1 MRPGQRIGV
10 REPADA
16 VRDVLVLVVAVA
28 LALTPLLPA
37 YGASAVLPALVGGIV
52 LGAAVT
58 VAGALRRWSALVV
71 VAVLVGAYALAGG
84 ALAAP
89 TTTVGGVLPTPT
101 TLLALA
107 RGAASTWKQVL
118 TLQPPVGAGG
128 TLLVAA
134 FLLALVGTAATLTL
148 TLRVRRP
155 AVASLA
161 AVVPVLVLAGS
172 IVLGTRVP
180 PVPPAVAGTALAVLG
195 LTWAA
200 WRTGAWR
207 PRRVVATGAL
217 VTVALT
223 GGLVGGPL
231 VVAEQPRVVVRE
243 EIVPPFDPR
252 DYPSPLASFR
262 RLVKLDDTVL
272 LTLDGLPDGARVRLA
287 TFDRYD
293 GVVFNVA
300 GDGSA
305 QASGEFRRV
314 GDRLDVAAR
323 GEPARVEVTVGAL
336 QGVWLPTVGL
346 ARSIDLGGAADDLR
360 FNDATGAAVVT
371 SGVHEGMTY
380 ALDVVVPTVPDDDAI
395 GGASAGSVAQPTSGG
410 VPQAVAVAAADIAR
424 DAGTPVQ
431 IARAISM
438 QLAEQGYFSHGLTDA
453 GDHPSLSGHGAARLA
468 DLLAGELM
476 VGDGEQY
483 AAAAALMISEMGLP
497 ARVVLGFV
505 PGSGDDDEGTGD
517 VVVPTDEDGA
527 VQVRGRD
534 VQAWVEVAF
543 AGHGW
548 VPFDV
553 TPPRS
558 RTPEQEQE
566 ETDTDPQPQVV
577 QPPALPPDRVTPP
590 EDDTEQPQTEDPA
603 ADDSGL
609 ALWLRI
615 AAWTGIG
622 LGGVLVLLSPVLVVL
637 ALKARRRR
645 RRRRAADPVR
655 RVANGW
661 DEVVDTARD
670 MGGEPPSAATRRE
683 TARAWA
689 ASIAGGHPAVAARVE
704 ALARRA
710 DRAVFA
716 AGTPDRSE
724 VEAYWAD
731 VDAAVGAL
739 RRTLPWR
746 RRLRTRA
753 SLASL
758 RRASALPRAP
768 REGAP
773 REGASRDGSRGA
785 RTPGARTPRA
795 RTPRDR
801 ASRGREPRADAS
813 LVPAAPPPSSGASS
827 PTRRSSRARRGER

>member
-16 VRDVLVLVVAVA
+16 VRDVLVLTVATA

-37 YGASAVLPALVGGIV
+37 YGSSAVLPALVGGVV

-58 VAGALRRWSALVV
+58 VVGALRRWSAVVV

-89 TTTVGGVLPTPT
+89 TTTVGGVVPTPT

-118 TLQPPVGAGG
+118 TLQPPVGTGG

-134 FLLALVGTAATLTL
+134 YLLALVGTATALAL

-155 AVASLA
+155 AVAALA
-161 AVVPVLVLAGS
+161 GLVPVLVLVGA
-172 IVLGTRVP
+172 IVLGTRQP

-195 LTWAA
+195 LTWAS
-200 WRTGAWR
+200 WRTGRWR

-217 VTVALT
+217 AAVALT
-223 GGLVGGPL
+223 GGLLGGPL
-231 VVAEQPRVVVRE
+231 VVADEPRVVVRD

-252 DYPSPLASFR
+252 DYPSPLAAFR
-262 RLVKLDDTVL
+262 RLVKLDETVL
-272 LTLDGLPDGARVRLA
+272 LTVDGLPEGARVRLA

-300 GDGSA
+300 GDGTA

-314 GDRLDVAAR
+314 GDRIEVPVA
-323 GEPARVEVTVGAL
+323 GERARVEVTVGAL
-336 QGVWLPTVGL
+336 QGVWLPTVGY
-346 ARSIDLGGAADDLR
+346 ARAIDLGRVTGDLR
-360 FNDATGAAVVT
+360 YNDATGGAVVT
-371 SGVHEGMTY
+371 SGLREGMTY
-380 ALDVVVPTVPDDDAI
+380 ALDVVVPPVPGADDIGDAAA
-395 GGASAGSVAQPTSGG
+395 GPVVQPASQDVQAVSVAAT
-410 VPQAVAVAAADIAR
+410 DIAR
-424 DAGTPVQ
+424 DAGTAVQ
-431 IARAISM
+431 ITEAIAVH
-438 QLAEQGYFSHGLTDA
+438 LAEQGYFSHGITDA

-468 DLLAGELM
+468 DLVAGDLM

-483 AAAAALMISEMGLP
+483 APAAALMIREMGLP

-505 PGSGDDDEGTGD
+505 PGSGDDDGEGAP
-517 VVVPTDEDGA
+517 PTDQDGP
-527 VQVRGRD
+527 VEIRGRD

-590 EDDTEQPQTEDPA
+590 DDDTEQPQTEDPA
-603 ADDSGL
+603 QDDSGL
-609 ALWLRI
+609 AVWLRV
-615 AAWTGIG
+615 AAWVGIG
-622 LGGVLVLLSPVLVVL
+622 LGGVLLLLSPVLVVL
-637 ALKARRRR
+637 AIKWRRRR

-655 RVANGW
+655 RVAGGW
-661 DEVVDTARD
+661 DEVVDAARD
-670 MGGEPPSAATRRE
+670 MGGAPPPAATRRE
-683 TARAWA
+683 AARAWA
-689 ASIAGGHPAVAARVE
+689 LSLVAGHPAVAARVE

-716 AGTPDRSE
+716 AGTPERSE

-731 VDAAVGAL
+731 VDATVVAL

-746 RRLRTRA
+746 ARVRSQA

-758 RRASALPRAP
+758 RAGGGRRPRAP
-768 REGAP
+768 RARQG
-773 REGASRDGSRGA
+773 SDGRAADTPAAGRGA
-785 RTPGARTPRA
+785 GGRTP
-795 RTPRDR
+795 
-801 ASRGREPRADAS
+801 
-813 LVPAAPPPSSGASS
+813 APPGT
-827 PTRRSSRARRGER
+827 TRRATRHGRPHRTRRARGER

>member
-16 VRDVLVLVVAVA
+16 VRDVLVLVATLG

-37 YGASAVLPALVGGIV
+37 YGTSAVLPAVVGGVV
-52 LGAAVT
+52 LATLVT
-58 VAGALRRWSALVV
+58 MVGALRRWSAVVV
-71 VAVLVGAYALAGG
+71 VAALVGVYALAGG

-89 TTTVGGVLPTPT
+89 TTTVAGVVPTPT
-101 TLLALA
+101 TLVALA

-118 TLQPPVGAGG
+118 TLQPPVGTGG

-134 FLLALVGTAATLTL
+134 LLLALVGTAAALGL

-155 AVASLA
+155 ALASLA
-161 AVVPVLVLAGS
+161 ALVPVLVLVGA
-172 IVLGTRVP
+172 VALGTRQP
-180 PVPPAVAGTALAVLG
+180 PVPPVLAGTIIAAVG

-200 WRTGAWR
+200 WRTGTWR
-207 PRRVVATGAL
+207 PRRVVATGVLAA
-217 VTVALT
+217 VAAT

-231 VVAEQPRVVVRE
+231 VLADQPRLVVRD

-272 LTLDGLPDGARVRLA
+272 LTVDGLPAGARVRLA

-314 GDRLDVAAR
+314 GDRIDVPVR
-323 GEPARVEVTVGAL
+323 GEPARVEVTVGSL
-336 QGVWLPTVGL
+336 QGVWLPTVGH
-346 ARSIDLGGAADDLR
+346 ARSIDLGPASGDLR
-360 FNDATGAAVVT
+360 YNDATGAAVVT
-371 SGVHEGMTY
+371 SGVRTGMTY
-380 ALDVVVPTVPDDDAI
+380 TLDVVVPSEPDDDVI
-395 GGASAGSVAQPTSGG
+395 GSAAAASVGLPAPGV
-410 VPQAVAVAAADIAR
+410 VPQAVEVAAADVAR

-431 IARAISM
+431 VARAIATHLS
-438 QLAEQGYFSHGLTDA
+438 EQGYFSHGLTDA
-453 GDHPSLSGHGAARLA
+453 GDYPSLAGHGAARLA
-468 DLLAGELM
+468 ELLAGDVM

-483 AAAAALMISEMGLP
+483 ASAAALMIRDMGLP

-505 PGSGDDDEGTGD
+505 PGSGDDEDGD
-517 VVVPTDEDGA
+517 GEVAPPTDGDGA
-527 VQVRGRD
+527 IEIRGRD

-543 AGHGW
+543 AGRGW
-548 VPFDV
+548 VTFDV

-590 EDDTEQPQTEDPA
+590 DDDTEQPQTEDPA
-603 ADDSGL
+603 QDDSGL

-622 LGGVLVLLSPVLVVL
+622 LGGLLVLLSPLLVVV

-655 RVANGW
+655 RVAGGW

-670 MGGEPPSAATRRE
+670 MGGVPPPAATRRE
-683 TARAWA
+683 TARLWTTT
-689 ASIAGGHPAVAARVE
+689 IAGAHPAVAARVE

-716 AGTPDRSE
+716 HGLPDRSE

-746 RRLRTRA
+746 RRVRSRA

-758 RRASALPRAP
+758 RRAAA
-768 REGAP
+768 
-773 REGASRDGSRGA
+773 AS
-785 RTPGARTPRA
+785 P

-801 ASRGREPRADAS
+801 
-813 LVPAAPPPSSGASS
+813 VPSAPPAGAAGSGRA
-827 PTRRSSRARRGER
+827 RRPRRARRGER

>member
-16 VRDVLVLVVAVA
+16 VRDVVVLAA
-28 LALTPLLPA
+28 ATGIALTPLVPV
-37 YGASAVLPALVGGIV
+37 YGAAVLPALVGGVV

-58 VAGALRRWSALVV
+58 VVGAVRRWSALVV
-71 VAVLVGAYALAGG
+71 VAVLIGAYALVGG

-89 TTTVGGVLPTPT
+89 TTTWAGVVPTPAT
-101 TLLALA
+101 FVALA

-118 TLQPPVGAGG
+118 TLQPPVGTGG

-134 FLLALVGTAATLTL
+134 LLLAFVGTVVALSL

-155 AVASLA
+155 VVASLA
-161 AVVPVLVLAGS
+161 AVAPLLVLVGG
-172 IVLGTRVP
+172 IVLGTRQP
-180 PVPPAVAGTALAVLG
+180 PVPPVVLGTVLAGVG

-200 WRTGAWR
+200 WRTGTWR
-207 PRRVVATGAL
+207 PRRVLATATLAAVAASAGL
-217 VTVALT
+217 LT
-223 GGLVGGPL
+223 GPL
-231 VVAEQPRVVVRE
+231 VVADQPRLVVRD

-272 LTLDGLPDGARVRLA
+272 LTVDGLPDGARVRLA

-314 GDRLDVAAR
+314 GDTIDTPVR
-323 GEPARVEVTVGAL
+323 GRPAQIRVTIGQM
-336 QGVWLPTVGL
+336 QGVWLPTVGYATS
-346 ARSIDLGGAADDLR
+346 ARLGRASGDLR

-371 SGVHEGMTY
+371 SGVHPGMTY
-380 ALDVVVPTVPDDDAI
+380 ELDVVVPDVPDDETI
-395 GGASAGSVAQPTSGG
+395 GTAGPSSVVQP
-410 VPQAVAVAAADIAR
+410 PVAVMPPAVTMAAADVAR
-424 DAGTPVQ
+424 DAGTHVQ
-431 IARAISM
+431 VARAITT
-438 QLAEQGYFSHGLTDA
+438 QLSEQGYFSHGLTDA
-453 GDHPSLSGHGAARLA
+453 GDYPSLSGHGAARLA
-468 DLLAGELM
+468 ELLAGDVM

-483 AAAAALMISEMGLP
+483 AAAAALMIREMGLP
-497 ARVVLGFV
+497 ARVVLGFD
-505 PGSGDDDEGTGD
+505 PGSGDDDEGDGE
-517 VVVPTDEDGA
+517 VPVPTDEDGA
-527 VQVRGRD
+527 VEIRGRD
-534 VQAWVEVAF
+534 VQAWVEVGF

-590 EDDTEQPQTEDPA
+590 DDDTEQPQTEDPA
-603 ADDSGL
+603 QDDGASV
-609 ALWLRI
+609 WWRI

-622 LGGVLVLLSPVLVVL
+622 LGGVLVLLSPVLVVV

-645 RRRRAADPVR
+645 RRRRAGDPVR
-655 RVANGW
+655 RVAGGW
-661 DEVVDTARD
+661 DEIVDTARD
-670 MGGEPPSAATRRE
+670 LGGVPPPAGTRRE
-683 TARAWA
+683 TARSVVADVA
-689 ASIAGGHPAVAARVE
+689 AGHPAVAARVE

-710 DRAVFA
+710 DRAVFG
-716 AGTPDRSE
+716 AGAPERSE
-724 VEAYWAD
+724 VESFWAD
-731 VDAAVGAL
+731 VDATVSAW

-746 RRLRTRA
+746 RRVRTRA

-758 RRASALPRAP
+758 RRPTVASP
-768 REGAP
+768 
-773 REGASRDGSRGA
+773 
-785 RTPGARTPRA
+785 RTPRGET
-795 RTPRDR
+795 TPRPT
-801 ASRGREPRADAS
+801 S
-813 LVPAAPPPSSGASS
+813 AAVQPD
-827 PTRRSSRARRGER
+827 TRRRTRRPRRSRRGGR

>member
-16 VRDVLVLVVAVA
+16 VRDVLVLTVATA

-37 YGASAVLPALVGGIV
+37 YGSSAVLPALVGGVV
-52 LGAAVT
+52 LGATVT
-58 VAGALRRWSALVV
+58 VVGALRRWSAVVV
-71 VAVLVGAYALAGG
+71 VAALVGAYALAGG

-89 TTTVGGVLPTPT
+89 TTTVGGVVPTPT
-101 TLLALA
+101 TVLALA

-134 FLLALVGTAATLTL
+134 YLLALVGTAAALAL

-155 AVASLA
+155 AVAALA
-161 AVVPVLVLAGS
+161 ALVPVLVLVGA
-172 IVLGTRVP
+172 IVLGTRQP

-195 LTWAA
+195 LTWAS
-200 WRTGAWR
+200 WRTGRWR

-217 VTVALT
+217 AAVALT
-223 GGLVGGPL
+223 GGLLGGPL
-231 VVAEQPRVVVRE
+231 VVADEPRVVVRD

-252 DYPSPLASFR
+252 DYPSPLAAFR
-262 RLVKLDDTVL
+262 RLVKLDETVL
-272 LTLDGLPDGARVRLA
+272 LTVDGLPEGARVRLA

-300 GDGSA
+300 GDGTA

-314 GDRLDVAAR
+314 GDRIEVPVD
-323 GEPARVEVTVGAL
+323 GERARVEVTVGAL
-336 QGVWLPTVGL
+336 QGVWLPTVGY
-346 ARSIDLGGAADDLR
+346 AAAIDLGRATGDLR
-360 FNDATGAAVVT
+360 YNDATGGAVVT
-371 SGVHEGMTY
+371 SGLREGMTY
-380 ALDVVVPTVPDDDAI
+380 ALDVVVPPVPGADDIGDA
-395 GGASAGSVAQPTSGG
+395 GAGPVVQPASRDVQAVSVAAT
-410 VPQAVAVAAADIAR
+410 DIAR
-424 DAGTPVQ
+424 DAGTAVQ
-431 IARAISM
+431 ITEAIAVH
-438 QLAEQGYFSHGLTDA
+438 LAEQGYFSHGITDA

-468 DLLAGELM
+468 DLVAGDLM

-483 AAAAALMISEMGLP
+483 AAAAALMIHEMGLP

-505 PGSGDDDEGTGD
+505 PGSGDDDGEG
-517 VVVPTDEDGA
+517 VAPTDEDGA
-527 VQVRGRD
+527 VEIRGRD

-590 EDDTEQPQTEDPA
+590 DDDTEQPQTEDPA
-603 ADDSGL
+603 QDDSGL
-609 ALWLRI
+609 AVWLRV
-615 AAWTGIG
+615 AAWVGIG
-622 LGGVLVLLSPVLVVL
+622 LGGVLLLLSPVLVVL
-637 ALKARRRR
+637 ALKWRRRR

-655 RVANGW
+655 RVAGGW
-661 DEVVDTARD
+661 DEVVDAARD
-670 MGGEPPSAATRRE
+670 MGGAPPPAATRRE
-683 TARAWA
+683 AARAWA
-689 ASIAGGHPAVAARVE
+689 LSLMAGHPAVAARVE

-716 AGTPDRSE
+716 AGTPERSE
-724 VEAYWAD
+724 IEAYWAD
-731 VDAAVGAL
+731 VDAAVAEL

-746 RRLRTRA
+746 GRVRSQA

-758 RRASALPRAP
+758 RAAGGRQSRGPRTPRGVDGRPAEVPAGGRGAGGRASAP
-768 REGAP
+768 
-773 REGASRDGSRGA
+773 
-785 RTPGARTPRA
+785 PGT
-795 RTPRDR
+795 
-801 ASRGREPRADAS
+801 
-813 LVPAAPPPSSGASS
+813 
-827 PTRRSSRARRGER
+827 TRRATRHGRSRRTRRARGER